1 MAAGGA
7 ELAPCREAGDDRLFP
22 VGSAAGAYLEVGD
35 HAPDGGEQLVI
46 DVADVLEVVVPGCVG
61 EDERGDAF
69 FDGDRAAAVFGLV
82 DLRIAF
88 AFASCEG
95 SEDRGPA
102 EHGGVGEVED
112 VMEPVVIFD
121 EGGVGEGVADTLP
134 AASHGDDGSASLPCL
149 RGKGEDGAPG
159 ELLAGGVGVVEHEQR
174 ARGGFPPVGGLDEA
188 GDCDVFQLQAEPV
201 GEGRDVPQDI
211 A

>member
-1 MAAGGA
+1 M
-7 ELAPCREAGDDRLFP
+7 
-22 VGSAAGAYLEVGD
+22 
-35 HAPDGGEQLVI
+35 I

-82 DLRIAF
+82 DLGVAL
-88 AFASCEG
+88 ALASCEG
-95 SEDRGPA
+95 SEDRGSA

-134 AASHGDDGSASLPCL
+134 VAAHGDDGAAAFPASGVRVKMAR
-149 RGKGEDGAPG
+149 RGSCSP
-159 ELLAGGVGVVEHEQR
+159 AG
-174 ARGGFPPVGGLDEA
+174 
-188 GDCDVFQLQAEPV
+188 
-201 GEGRDVPQDI
+201 
-211 A
+211 